1 MRTDTELQKHVMEE
15 IKFDPLVAPI
25 ASSIGVAAK
34 DGVVT
39 LSGEV
44 DTYIQK
50 HAIEDAAK
58 RVRGVSFVAVDIEV
72 KLGARAR
79 KSDSEVAA
87 HIKEAMSRLSVIDKE
102 LLDVKVDNGWV
113 TLEGMVRWNYQ
124 RVAAEEYVRNLDGV
138 TGITNTIKIKD
149 EPYDVRGITD
159 RINEAFHRYAAIDA
173 SNVHVEVRDRKAVL
187 TGEVRSW
194 IEKKDAETAVWSSP
208 GITAIDNQLRV
219 NSGGYIQ

>member
-15 IKFDPLVAPI
+15 IKFDPLLAPI

-34 DGVVT
+34 HGVVT

-44 DTYIQK
+44 ETFIQK
-50 HAIEDAAK
+50 HALEDAAK

-72 KLGARAR
+72 KIGARTR
-79 KSDSEVAA
+79 KSDSEIAT
-87 HIKEAMSRLSVIDKE
+87 HIKNAMSRLSIIDKA

-124 RVAAEEYVRNLDGV
+124 RVAAEEYVRNLEGV
-138 TGITNTIKIKD
+138 TGITNIITIKD
-149 EPYDVRGITD
+149 EPYDVQAIAEK
-159 RINEAFHRYAAIDA
+159 INETFHRYATLDA
-173 SNVHVEVRDRKAVL
+173 SNVHVEVHDRRAVL

-194 IEKKDAETAVWSSP
+194 IEKKDAEAAVWSSP

-219 NSGGYIQ
+219 NSSGYVQ